1 MNTRPFGRRKLYHRF
16 PLVFAAGE
24 VTGSTFGYHRGQM
37 ARLLTAMMLVLM
49 ACYAAPTWAAAADL
63 RVFQSHFYR
72 VNTDIEPGLAQDLA
86 RRLDAMHEEYARRL
100 MQFEPASDTEMVE
113 AYLFD
118 KQDDY
123 LHFAGN
129 AMRSTGGVYIPS
141 RNALAAFNVGQGRDS
156 LRRTLQHEAFHQFAA
171 NAFKTPLPMWLNE
184 GMAQYFEEGLWTGD
198 GFALAQVPPRRVRQL
213 KADIRAKRIVPF
225 DQFLTM
231 TPEQWGKALGSHSST
246 SGATQYNQAWAMVHF
261 LVNDLDASGRPRY
274 RTRLVQL
281 LQLIHAGSPADK
293 AFVQAFSANYRG
305 FQDRFLEWANKL
317 EPNAEATCIE
327 RQEVLADMLMALR
340 KYGITCTSIE
350 SFRSAAGR
358 NQIEI
363 QYSKGQ
369 IKWSTGKDTS
379 IYFSRIDGKLMTAD
393 ELSLRPRRGA
403 PLPDIVSRCLPHTIL
418 RTRFYRS
425 GSDVEHETLFEPADA
440 PSTSRAPSTA
450 MPQ

>member
-1 MNTRPFGRRKLYHRF
+1 MSLMLT
-16 PLVFAAGE
+16 LVACFAA
-24 VTGSTFGYHRGQM
+24 
-37 ARLLTAMMLVLM
+37 
-49 ACYAAPTWAAAADL
+49 APSRAADL
-63 RVFQSHFYR
+63 RAFQSRFYR

-100 MQFEPASDTEMVE
+100 MQFEPATDVDMVD

-123 LHFAGN
+123 LRFAGSG
-129 AMRSTGGVYIPS
+129 MRSTGGVYIPS

-171 NAFKTPLPMWLNE
+171 NAFKTPMPMWLNE

-231 TPEQWGKALGSHSST
+231 TAEQWGKALGSHSST

-261 LVNDLDASGRPRY
+261 LVNDLDASGRPKY
-274 RTRLVQL
+274 RARLVQL
-281 LQLIHAGSPADK
+281 LQFIHNGTPADK
-293 AFVQAFSANYRG
+293 AFVQAFSANYKG
-305 FQDRFLEWANKL
+305 FQDRFMEWAAKL
-317 EPNAEATCIE
+317 EPSEEATCIE

-350 SFRSAAGR
+350 SFRSAAQR

-379 IYFSRIDGKLMTAD
+379 LYFRRINGKLMTAD

-403 PLPDIVSRCLPHTIL
+403 PLPDIVSRCLPHTVL

-425 GSDVEHETLFEPADA
+425 GAEVEHETLFEPVNASSTTR
-440 PSTSRAPSTA
+440 PSSTA
-450 MPQ
+450 TPQ